1 MKARR
6 QKQTLLK
13 IINKSTNLLRG
24 TEKPW
29 NVNTTT
35 NISEDVQM
43 FYLGENKVYTV
54 NKLLSLSHILG
65 LLLQGRT

>member
-1 MKARR
+1 MRARR

-13 IINKSTNLLRG
+13 IIDKSTYFLRG

-35 NISEDVQM
+35 SVSEHVQM

-54 NKLLSLSHILG
+54 NELLSLSQILG